1 MDPYSLDHIVLPSS
15 FANNQKIVGPTRVEL
30 VTSSLS
36 EKRSNQLSYDP
47 NFVMLLRDIREEKNF
62 QEAFELFFVRSF
74 TLRIT
79 SY

>member
-47 NFVMLLRDIREEKNF
+47 DKDAIKRYQRREEYS
-62 QEAFELFFVRSF
+62 RSF
-74 TLRIT
+74 
-79 SY
+79 

>member
-15 FANNQKIVGPTRVEL
+15 FAKNVKIVGPTRVEL

-47 NFVMLLRDIREEKNF
+47 IFYDAVKRYQRREEF
-62 QEAFELFFVRSF
+62 SRSF
-74 TLRIT
+74 
-79 SY
+79 

>member
-15 FANNQKIVGPTRVEL
+15 FAKIVKIVGPTRVEL

-47 NFVMLLRDIREEKNF
+47 GVSEWGNPIAWNGSRPYVN
-62 QEAFELFFVRSF
+62 Q
-74 TLRIT
+74 
-79 SY
+79 

>member
-47 NFVMLLRDIREEKNF
+47 DKDAIKRYQRREEF
-62 QEAFELFFVRSF
+62 SRSF
-74 TLRIT
+74 
-79 SY
+79 

>member
-15 FANNQKIVGPTRVEL
+15 FAKIVKIVGPTRVEL

-47 NFVMLLRDIREEKNF
+47 NKYDAVKRYQRREEF
-62 QEAFELFFVRSF
+62 SRSF
-74 TLRIT
+74 
-79 SY
+79 

>member
-47 NFVMLLRDIREEKNF
+47 NFVMLLIDIREEKNF
-62 QEAFELFFVRSF
+62 QEAFELF
-74 TLRIT
+74 L
-79 SY
+79 

>member
-15 FANNQKIVGPTRVEL
+15 FAKIVKIVGPTRVEL

-62 QEAFELFFVRSF
+62 QEAFELF
-74 TLRIT
+74 L
-79 SY
+79 

>member
-15 FANNQKIVGPTRVEL
+15 FAKNVKIVGPTRVEL

-47 NFVMLLRDIREEKNF
+47 DKDAIKRYQRREEF
-62 QEAFELFFVRSF
+62 SRSF
-74 TLRIT
+74 
-79 SY
+79 

>member
-47 NFVMLLRDIREEKNF
+47 IFMMLLRDIREEKNF
-62 QEAFELFFVRSF
+62 QEAFELF
-74 TLRIT
+74 L
-79 SY
+79 

>member
-47 NFVMLLRDIREEKNF
+47 IFMMLLRDIREEKNN
-62 QEAFELFFVRSF
+62 QEAFELF
-74 TLRIT
+74 L
-79 SY
+79 

>member
-62 QEAFELFFVRSF
+62 QEAFELF
-74 TLRIT
+74 L
-79 SY
+79 

>member
-15 FANNQKIVGPTRVEL
+15 FAKIVKIVGPTRVEL

-47 NFVMLLRDIREEKNF
+47 DKDAIKRYQRREEYS
-62 QEAFELFFVRSF
+62 RSF
-74 TLRIT
+74 
-79 SY
+79 

>member
-1 MDPYSLDHIVLPSS
+1 M
-15 FANNQKIVGPTRVEL
+15 GPTRVEL

-62 QEAFELFFVRSF
+62 QEAFELF
-74 TLRIT
+74 L
-79 SY
+79 

>member
-79 SY
+79 SC

>member
-36 EKRSNQLSYDP
+36 EKRSNHLSYDP

-62 QEAFELFFVRSF
+62 QEAFELF
-74 TLRIT
+74 L
-79 SY
+79 